1 MLRNLRLRTKL
12 MTGFL
17 IVSLVA
23 ALTGFVGVHGS
34 QEIRDSLK
42 ITANTDAI
50 QALLEIKVTASET
63 EAQTLGF
70 ELIEDETSRE
80 EGSLTGEQKYKLIG
94 SVEQIEKWVDRYD
107 RATRRAIRDQSVD
120 WTQLIWDGQTTVVA
134 LAFDSLEFKER
145 GISGRQLLEKLNEL
159 GLAQREL
166 RESIAGAL
174 QHELTAIES
183 RLLDSEAT
191 SERVINLNALIA
203 AAGLLLALLLGT
215 LLARS
220 ISQPIT
226 KLTEMVNR
234 LGTSST
240 KTLDTLRVSSNDE
253 VGQLLRAF
261 KQMTRRLEETTV
273 SRDALVKEVHDRK
286 RAEQDLAIRA
296 EELRR
301 SNAELEQFAFAASH
315 DLQEPLR
322 KIQTFGDLIGSTSS
336 EALDEKTQ
344 SYVRR
349 MRDSAASTRKLIDDM
364 PAHSRVSNQVQPF
377 APVDLGS
384 LTREVLSDLEPLVAE
399 TEGRVDLGDLPT
411 IEADPTQ
418 MRQLQH
424 NLISNALKF
433 RRIEEPPLVKIRG
446 RLLEGHEGSLSGR
459 SPFEGKCEITVADNG
474 IGLDEKYL
482 DRIFTVFQR
491 LHGRDVYDGTG
502 IGLATCR
509 KIVERHGGSITAKS
523 APGEGA
529 RFIVTLP
536 AIHPKG
542 ESQSE

>member
-50 QALLEIKVTASET
+50 QALLEIKVTASEI

-80 EGSLTGEQKYKLIG
+80 EGSLTGEQKCKLIG
-94 SVEQIEKWVDRYD
+94 SVEQIKKWVDRYD
-107 RATRRAIRDQSVD
+107 RATRRATRRAIRDQSVD
-120 WTQLIWDGQTTVVA
+120 WTQSIWDGQTTVVA

-191 SERVINLNALIA
+191 SERVIKLNALIA

-286 RAEQDLAIRA
+286 RVEQDLAIRA
-296 EELRR
+296 EELRS

-344 SYVRR
+344 SYVRK
-349 MRDSAASTRKLIDDM
+349 MRDSAASTRKIIDDM
-364 PAHSRVSNQVQPF
+364 PAHSRVSSQVQPF

-418 MRQLQH
+418 MRQFQH

-446 RLLEGHEGSLSGR
+446 RLLGVCPRNNVLS
-459 SPFEGKCEITVADNG
+459 DM
-474 IGLDEKYL
+474 
-482 DRIFTVFQR
+482 
-491 LHGRDVYDGTG
+491 
-502 IGLATCR
+502 
-509 KIVERHGGSITAKS
+509 RH
-523 APGEGA
+523 
-529 RFIVTLP
+529 
-536 AIHPKG
+536 
-542 ESQSE
+542 